1 MKLEFKSPGLELWV
15 KKSWLTFQLQVTE
28 KSGLESSNFLRKIL
42 PVCLTKFKNKWEI
55 NVKFCCHYR
64 KLEPYHCGDSEFLLK
79 KLSACN
85 NPRLCSTRCHKNGNH
100 LCLCFCNSLDNLDI
114 YNHTVR
120 IYGTI
125 ECRVLGEIPEIL
137 KFGICCWIQSAI

>member
-1 MKLEFKSPGLELWV
+1 MIIWQVRVLWGFRV
-15 KKSWLTFQLQVTE
+15 LTE
-28 KSGLESSNFLRKIL
+28 
-42 PVCLTKFKNKWEI
+42 
-55 NVKFCCHYR
+55 
-64 KLEPYHCGDSEFLLK
+64 

-120 IYGTI
+120 NENIWHYCG
-125 ECRVLGEIPEIL
+125 VLGEIPKIL
-137 KFGICCWIQSAI
+137 KYKNLEFVIGFVFVAASQDKSRIIAQTNFSVRTLNPHSNKVQVF

>member
-1 MKLEFKSPGLELWV
+1 MLRA
-15 KKSWLTFQLQVTE
+15 KK
-28 KSGLESSNFLRKIL
+28 KN
-42 PVCLTKFKNKWEI
+42 TKEIFYIMEI
-55 NVKFCCHYR
+55 NVKFCFLFR
-64 KLEPYHCGDSEFLLK
+64 KPELWGFRILTE

-125 ECRVLGEIPEIL
+125 VE
-137 KFGICCWIQSAI
+137 F